1 MDMNK
6 QSKIF
11 VAGHKGMVGSAL
23 VKTLEKN
30 KYYYLITKTSKELDL
45 TIQKDVFEFIISEK
59 PDIVFIAA
67 AKVGGIQANN
77 TYRAEFIYKNLMIQ
91 SNLIHASHLAG
102 VKKLLFLGSS
112 CIYPKFAPQPL
123 KEDVLLTGKLEYT
136 NEPYAIAKIAGIK
149 MCENYY
155 RQYGDNFISVMPTNL
170 YGPNDNYDLENSHV
184 LPALIRKIYEAK
196 TTGAAS
202 VDIWGTGTPLREFLY
217 VDDLAQACLFVME
230 MVEAPHLYDS
240 LGLTHLNI
248 GSGEEITIRELA
260 KLIKKL
266 SGYKGKLLFNKSKPD
281 GTPRKIMDESNL
293 KKLGWTYSTS
303 LEEGIRQTIL
313 DYESKPLDSL

>member
-1 MDMNK
+1 
-6 QSKIF
+6 
-11 VAGHKGMVGSAL
+11 
-23 VKTLEKN
+23 
-30 KYYYLITKTSKELDL
+30 
-45 TIQKDVFEFIISEK
+45 
-59 PDIVFIAA
+59 
-67 AKVGGIQANN
+67 
-77 TYRAEFIYKNLMIQ
+77 
-91 SNLIHASHLAG
+91 
-102 VKKLLFLGSS
+102 
-112 CIYPKFAPQPL
+112 
-123 KEDVLLTGKLEYT
+123 
-136 NEPYAIAKIAGIK
+136 

-313 DYESKPLDSL
+313 DYKSKPLDSL

>member
-313 DYESKPLDSL
+313 DYKSKPLDSL